1 MKNLFYFLLGVM
13 FVALISATTV
23 SIMTVRPATPKSVLV
38 FGEEHSQR
46 SCVKSIKEYVKQGY
60 IVKSV
65 AGTSQ
70 YGMSWIVVMEKY

>member
-1 MKNLFYFLLGVM
+1 MKHLFHFLLGVM

-38 FGEEHSQR
+38 FGADSQN
-46 SCVKSIKEYVKQGY
+46 SCVNSIKEYVKQGY